1 MVTGARWPNRIERGE
16 GWLNNVGVDPVTMKN
31 QLGHADLST
40 TINYYVA
47 GLQDAQLRAVD
58 AMEEAFFKPVLGG
71 GGERY
76 TR

>member
-1 MVTGARWPNRIERGE
+1 MLHGYRALFSTAG
-16 GWLNNVGVDPVTMKN
+16 LNNVGVDPVTMKN
-31 QLGHADLST
+31 QLGHADLNT

-58 AMEEAFFKPVLGG
+58 AMEEAFFKQVLGE
-71 GGERY
+71 GEAKR